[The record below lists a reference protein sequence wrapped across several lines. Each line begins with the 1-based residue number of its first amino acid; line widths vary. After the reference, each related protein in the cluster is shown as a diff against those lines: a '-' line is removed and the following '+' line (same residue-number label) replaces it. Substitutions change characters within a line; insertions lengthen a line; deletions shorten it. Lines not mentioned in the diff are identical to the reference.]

1 MKKKLFKIIVP
12 LCMMIFLSSCV
23 NKKAPENNNDQ
34 AEKKI
39 FVVSSFNAMTE
50 FAMAIG
56 GDKIDITT
64 IVPSGIEAH
73 DFEPKAKDMKNMSK
87 ADLFI
92 YNGLEMEHW
101 AQDILKSVDNKNL
114 VVVEASKGADLIKSS
129 KEESKEHGQFDPHVW
144 LSLKEAKVEA
154 NNIKEALV
162 NIDSSN
168 KEYYEENYKRFEK
181 ELDMLKDEYQNK
193 IQPLKN
199 KTFVTGHAAFAYLC
213 RDFGLQQYSVEDVFA
228 EGEPTPQKI
237 KELVEIGKKINL
249 KTVFMEENASP
260 KVSETL
266 AREIGAKADTINTLE
281 SEGNY
286 IETMRA
292 NLQKIYDSLN

>member
-1 MKKKLFKIIVP
+1 MKKKLFKIIGP
-12 LCMMIFLSSCV
+12 LCMMILLSACV
-23 NKKAPENNNDQ
+23 NKKEAVDNNEN

-56 GDKIDITT
+56 GDKIEITT
-64 IVPSGIEAH
+64 IVPSGVEAH

-87 ADLFI
+87 ADLFV

-101 AQDILKSVDNKNL
+101 AEDILKSIDNKNL
-114 VVVEASKGADLIKSS
+114 VVVEASKGADLIKTS
-129 KEESKEHGQFDPHVW
+129 KQEGHEHGHFDPHVW

-162 NIDSSN
+162 KIDYSN
-168 KEYYEENYKRFEK
+168 KSYYEENYKRFEK
-181 ELDMLKDEYQNK
+181 ELDDLKDEYESK
-193 IQPLKN
+193 IKPLQN

-213 RDFGLQQYSVEDVFA
+213 REFDLHQYSVEDVFA

-237 KELVEIGKKINL
+237 KELVSIGKEVNL
-249 KTVFMEENASP
+249 KTVFTEENVSP

-266 AREIGAKADTINTLE
+266 AREIGAKTETINTLE

-286 IETMRA
+286 IETMRE
-292 NLQKIYDSLN
+292 NLQKIYESLN

>member
-144 LSLKEAKVEA
+144 LSLKEAKIEA

-181 ELDMLKDEYQNK
+181 ELDTLKDEYQNK

-237 KELVEIGKKINL
+237 KELVEIGKKVNL

-286 IETMRA
+286 IETMRE

>member
-162 NIDSSN
+162 NIDSYN

-181 ELDMLKDEYQNK
+181 ELDTLKDEYQNK

-286 IETMRA
+286 IETMRE

>member
-1 MKKKLFKIIVP
+1 MKKKLFKIIGP
-12 LCMMIFLSSCV
+12 LCMVILLSSCV
-23 NKKAPENNNDQ
+23 NKKEAGDNKAQ
-34 AEKKI
+34 AEEKI

-56 GDKIDITT
+56 GEKIDITT
-64 IVPSGIEAH
+64 IVPSGVEAH

-101 AQDILKSVDNKNL
+101 ADDILKSVDNKNL
-114 VVVEASKGADLIKSS
+114 VVVEASKGADLIETS
-129 KEESKEHGQFDPHVW
+129 KEEAHEHGQFDPHVW

-162 NIDSSN
+162 KIDSSN
-168 KEYYEENYKRFEK
+168 KDYYEENYKRFEK
-181 ELDMLKDEYQNK
+181 ELDDLKDEYQSK
-193 IQPLKN
+193 IQPLEN

-237 KELVEIGKKINL
+237 KELVGIGKEVSL
-249 KTVFMEENASP
+249 KTVFTEENVSP

-266 AREIGAKADTINTLE
+266 AREIGAKTDTINTLE

-286 IETMRA
+286 IETMRE
-292 NLQKIYDSLN
+292 NLQKIYDSLD

>member
-181 ELDMLKDEYQNK
+181 ELDTLKDEYQNK

-228 EGEPTPQKI
+228 EGEPTSQKI

>member
-181 ELDMLKDEYQNK
+181 ELDTLKDEYQNK

-286 IETMRA
+286 IETMRE

>member
-181 ELDMLKDEYQNK
+181 ELDTLKDEYQNK